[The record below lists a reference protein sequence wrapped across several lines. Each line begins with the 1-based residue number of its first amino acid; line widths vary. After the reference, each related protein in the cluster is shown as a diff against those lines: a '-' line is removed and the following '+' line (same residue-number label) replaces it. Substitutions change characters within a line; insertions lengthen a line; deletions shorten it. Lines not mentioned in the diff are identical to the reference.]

1 MIADKY
7 QRELRISANQHGKEK
22 KLNYNSPLEN
32 QTWLKNRREKHNLCK
47 QGNEDQDRKTPNTP
61 NRSKSK
67 NVTIPSIREHVAHN
81 DCQ

>member
-32 QTWLKNRREKHNLCK
+32 QTWLKTDERSTTSVNREMKIKTVRHLIHPI
-47 QGNEDQDRKTPNTP
+47 DQKARM
-61 NRSKSK
+61 
-67 NVTIPSIREHVAHN
+67 
-81 DCQ
+81 